1 VWPASVG
8 HGAVNA
14 TSILPGYVLKG
25 SPIPL
30 MGPDVSGLIG
40 GIGFTILALVL
51 LLSRIA
57 FASDK
62 GRDQIK

>member
-1 VWPASVG
+1 
-8 HGAVNA
+8 
-14 TSILPGYVLKG
+14 
-25 SPIPL
+25 

-57 FASDK
+57 FACDK